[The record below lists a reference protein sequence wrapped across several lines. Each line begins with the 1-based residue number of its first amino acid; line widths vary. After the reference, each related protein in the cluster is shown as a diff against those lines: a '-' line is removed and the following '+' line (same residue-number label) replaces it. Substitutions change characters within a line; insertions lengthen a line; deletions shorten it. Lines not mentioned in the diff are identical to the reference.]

1 MRLHALAAPADF
13 AGSAMTSYLWVAL
26 GGALGS
32 MARFGLSGFAART
45 FGTAF
50 PWGTLIVNV
59 VGSLAIGV
67 AAALVT
73 ADGRA
78 LVAGD
83 IRAFVVVG
91 VLGGFTTFSAFSLET
106 LALARHSGWL
116 AAGTNVV
123 ASVALCLLAVS
134 LGYWLTTALQR

>member
-1 MRLHALAAPADF
+1 M
-13 AGSAMTSYLWVAL
+13 SYVWVAV

-32 MARFGLSGFAART
+32 VARFAVSGFAVRAW
-45 FGTAF
+45 GPAF
-50 PWGTLIVNV
+50 PWGTLVVNV
-59 VGSLAIGV
+59 AGSLAIGV
-67 AAALVT
+67 AAGLVS
-73 ADGRA
+73 AGGRA

-83 IRAFVVVG
+83 ARSFVIVG

-106 LALARHSGWL
+106 LNLARSNGWF

-134 LGYWLTTALQR
+134 LGYWLTTGLQR